1 MVSRRCAG
9 ISLYLKTVTGT
20 VKLSMYLKSRSL
32 CKEKSFC
39 NQERSKTMQRCQMLL
54 SATIHEE
61 LTRCKKYFFNYFC
74 TESTTKQEDVH
85 SVIVMLCSFQDKDF
99 KVSWDTCAVLAPYFI
114 LFDCKYLSEMQE
126 VTCMFEY

>member
-1 MVSRRCAG
+1 
-9 ISLYLKTVTGT
+9 
-20 VKLSMYLKSRSL
+20 
-32 CKEKSFC
+32 
-39 NQERSKTMQRCQMLL
+39 MQRCQMLL

-85 SVIVMLCSFQDKDF
+85 SVIVMLCSFQDKYF